1 MKKLF
6 AVLALSV
13 AVVGSAQAQSG
24 LGNLLGG
31 LLGGGKTSSS
41 TSTTTSSSNDGAAVQ
56 QTIGNVLGSLLGTV
70 YTAAPSLNGTY
81 LYKGIAVSMTST
93 EGSVLTNLAGT
104 AATSQIETKIDQLLA
119 KFGIR
124 EGNMSITFDNK
135 DNTFVWTI
143 GGFPLNG
150 TYKVGDGEKTIT
162 MTFGRTM
169 QYFCMTGTVDFAG
182 LDGGVKLLFTSD
194 KMTAFLKKAI
204 EKLGQKNTE
213 IGTIAKLAQG
223 YDNYKIGVNLT
234 KQQ

>member
-6 AVLALSV
+6 AVIALSAAFV
-13 AVVGSAQAQSG
+13 ASAQAQSG

-31 LLGGGKTSSS
+31 LLGGGKTTSS
-41 TSTTTSSSNDGAAVQ
+41 TSTTTSSTDGAAVQ

-81 LYKGIAVSMTST
+81 LYKGIAVSMTQSN
-93 EGSVLTNLAGT
+93 GNVLTNLAGT
-104 AATSQIETKIDQLLA
+104 AATTQIENKINEVLA
-119 KFGIR
+119 KFGIK

-150 TYKVGDGEKTIT
+150 TYKVGDGEKTVT

-204 EKLGQKNTE
+204 EKLGQKNNE

-223 YDNYKIGVNLT
+223 YDNYKIGVNLA

>member
-6 AVLALSV
+6 AVIALSAAFV
-13 AVVGSAQAQSG
+13 ASAQAQSG

-31 LLGGGKTSSS
+31 LLGGGKTTSS
-41 TSTTTSSSNDGAAVQ
+41 TSTTTSSNEGAAVQ

-81 LYKGIAVSMTST
+81 LYKGIAVSMTQSN
-93 EGSVLTNLAGT
+93 GNVLTNLAGT
-104 AATSQIETKIDQLLA
+104 AATTQIENKINEVLA
-119 KFGIR
+119 KFGIK

-150 TYKVGDGEKTIT
+150 TYKVGDGEKTVT

-182 LDGGVKLLFTSD
+182 IDGSVKLLFTSD

-204 EKLGQKNTE
+204 EKLGQKNNE

-223 YDNYKIGVNLT
+223 YDNYKIGVNLA

>member
-6 AVLALSV
+6 AVIALSAAFV
-13 AVVGSAQAQSG
+13 ASAQAQSG

-31 LLGGGKTSSS
+31 LLGGGNTSSP
-41 TSTTTSSSNDGAAVQ
+41 TTTSTSSADGGAIQ
-56 QTIGNVLGSLLGTV
+56 QTIGNVLGGLLGTV
-70 YTAAPSLNGTY
+70 YTAAPTLNGTY
-81 LYKGIAVSMTST
+81 AYKGIAVSMTSS
-93 EGSVLTNLAGT
+93 EGNVLTNLAGT
-104 AATSQIETKIDQLLA
+104 AATTQIENKINEILA
-119 KFGIR
+119 KFGIK
-124 EGNMSITFDNK
+124 EGNMTITFDNK
-135 DNTFVWTI
+135 DNTFVWTV

-204 EKLGQKNTE
+204 EKLGQKNNE

-223 YDNYKIGVNLT
+223 YDNYKIGVNLA

>member
-6 AVLALSV
+6 AVIALSV
-13 AVVGSAQAQSG
+13 AVIGSAQAQSG

-31 LLGGGKTSSS
+31 LLGGGNTTSS
-41 TSTTTSSSNDGAAVQ
+41 TSTTTSSNDGAAIQ
-56 QTIGNVLGSLLGTV
+56 QTIGNVLGGLLGTV

-81 LYKGIAVSMTST
+81 IYKGIAVSMTSS
-93 EGSVLTNLAGT
+93 EGNVLTNLAGT
-104 AATSQIETKIDQLLA
+104 AATSQIETKIDELLA
-119 KFGIR
+119 KFGIK
-124 EGNMSITFDNK
+124 EGNMSITFDNT
-135 DNTFVWTI
+135 DNSFVWTI

-204 EKLGQKNTE
+204 EKLGQKSSDL
-213 IGTIAKLAQG
+213 GTIAKLAQG
-223 YDNYKIGVNLT
+223 YDNYKIGVNLA

>member
-6 AVLALSV
+6 AVIALSAAFV
-13 AVVGSAQAQSG
+13 ASAQAQSG

-31 LLGGGKTSSS
+31 LLGGGKTTSS
-41 TSTTTSSSNDGAAVQ
+41 TSTTTSSTDGAAVQ

-81 LYKGIAVSMTST
+81 LYKGVAVSMTQSN
-93 EGSVLTNLAGT
+93 GNVLTNLAGT
-104 AATSQIETKIDQLLA
+104 AATTQIENKINEVLA
-119 KFGIR
+119 KFGIK

-150 TYKVGDGEKTIT
+150 TYKVGDGEKTVT

>member
-6 AVLALSV
+6 AVIALSAAFV
-13 AVVGSAQAQSG
+13 ASAQAQSG

-31 LLGGGKTSSS
+31 LLGGGNTS
-41 TSTTTSSSNDGAAVQ
+41 STTTTSTSSADGGAIQ
-56 QTIGNVLGSLLGTV
+56 QTIGNVLGGLLGTV
-70 YTAAPSLNGTY
+70 YTAAPTLNGTY
-81 LYKGIAVSMTST
+81 AYKGIAVSMTSS
-93 EGSVLTNLAGT
+93 EGNVLTNLAGT
-104 AATSQIETKIDQLLA
+104 AATTQIENKINEILA

-124 EGNMSITFDNK
+124 EGNMTITFDNK

-169 QYFCMTGTVDFAG
+169 QYFCMIGTVDFAG

-204 EKLGQKNTE
+204 EKLGQKNNE

-223 YDNYKIGVNLT
+223 YDNYKIGVNLA

>member
-6 AVLALSV
+6 AVIALSAAFV
-13 AVVGSAQAQSG
+13 ASAQAQSG

-31 LLGGGKTSSS
+31 LLGGGKTTSS
-41 TSTTTSSSNDGAAVQ
+41 TSTTTSSTDGAAVQ

-81 LYKGIAVSMTST
+81 LYKGVAVSMTQSN
-93 EGSVLTNLAGT
+93 GNVLTNLAGT
-104 AATSQIETKIDQLLA
+104 AATSQIEAKIDEILA
-119 KFGIR
+119 KFGIKP
-124 EGNMSITFDNK
+124 GNMSITFDNK

-182 LDGGVKLLFTSD
+182 IDGSVKLLFTSD

-204 EKLGQKNTE
+204 EKLGQKNNE

>member
-6 AVLALSV
+6 AVIALSAAFV
-13 AVVGSAQAQSG
+13 ASAQAQSG

-31 LLGGGKTSSS
+31 LLGGGKTTSS
-41 TSTTTSSSNDGAAVQ
+41 TSTTTSSNEGAAVQ

-81 LYKGIAVSMTST
+81 LYKGIAVSMTQSN
-93 EGSVLTNLAGT
+93 GNVLTNLAGT
-104 AATSQIETKIDQLLA
+104 AATTQIENKINEVLA
-119 KFGIR
+119 KFGIK

-150 TYKVGDGEKTIT
+150 TYKVGDGEKTVT

>member
-6 AVLALSV
+6 AVIALSAAFV
-13 AVVGSAQAQSG
+13 ASAQAQSG

-31 LLGGGKTSSS
+31 LLGGGNTS
-41 TSTTTSSSNDGAAVQ
+41 STTTTSTSSADGGAIQ
-56 QTIGNVLGSLLGTV
+56 QTIGNVLGGLLGTV
-70 YTAAPSLNGTY
+70 YTAAPTLNGTY
-81 LYKGIAVSMTST
+81 AYKGIAVSMTSS
-93 EGSVLTNLAGT
+93 EGNVLTNLAGT
-104 AATSQIETKIDQLLA
+104 AATTQIENKINEILA
-119 KFGIR
+119 KFGIK
-124 EGNMSITFDNK
+124 EGNMTITFDNK
-135 DNTFVWTI
+135 DNTFVWTV

-204 EKLGQKNTE
+204 EKLGQKNNE

-223 YDNYKIGVNLT
+223 YDNYKIGVNLA

>member
-6 AVLALSV
+6 AVIALSAAFV
-13 AVVGSAQAQSG
+13 ASAQAQSR
-24 LGNLLGG
+24 LGNLHGG
-31 LLGGGKTSSS
+31 LLAGGNTSS
-41 TSTTTSSSNDGAAVQ
+41 TTTTTTSSADGGAIQ
-56 QTIGNVLGSLLGTV
+56 QTIGNVLGGLLGTV
-70 YTAAPSLNGTY
+70 YTAAPTLNGTY
-81 LYKGIAVSMTST
+81 AYKGIAVSMTSS
-93 EGSVLTNLAGT
+93 ECNVLTNLAVT
-104 AATSQIETKIDQLLA
+104 AATTQIENKINEVLA
-119 KFGIR
+119 KFGIK
-124 EGNMSITFDNK
+124 EGNMTITFDNK
-135 DNTFVWTI
+135 DNSFVWTI
-143 GGFPLNG
+143 GGFPFNG

-204 EKLGQKNTE
+204 EKLGQKNNE

-223 YDNYKIGVNLT
+223 YDNYKIGVNLA

>member
-6 AVLALSV
+6 AVIALSV
-13 AVVGSAQAQSG
+13 AMFGSAQAQSG

-31 LLGGGKTSSS
+31 LLGGGKTTSS
-41 TSTTTSSSNDGAAVQ
+41 TSTTTSSTDGAAVQ

-81 LYKGIAVSMTST
+81 LYKGIAVSMTQSN
-93 EGSVLTNLAGT
+93 GNVLTNLAGT
-104 AATSQIETKIDQLLA
+104 AATTQIENKINEVLA
-119 KFGIR
+119 KFGIK

-150 TYKVGDGEKTIT
+150 TYKVGDGEKTVT

-204 EKLGQKNTE
+204 EKLGQKNNE

-223 YDNYKIGVNLT
+223 YDNYKIGVNLA